1 MNNPT
6 AHLAPTGALQ
16 IILAPLRGFTDAVY
30 RTVYARHFTGVD
42 LAVAPFVVAAGG
54 RASLKALADLRP
66 EVNARMPVVPQV
78 LGNDAPS
85 FLDLAQRLAE
95 LGYRSVN
102 WNLGCPFPMVARK
115 RRGSGLLPYP
125 ERIAA
130 FLDEVS
136 PRLPLRLSIKT
147 RLGYA
152 DPEELIALL
161 PIFDRHRLEA
171 LVIHPRTG
179 IQLYDGGVDLERFAA
194 CRAACRH
201 PVVYNGDI
209 ATSADFLRLSER
221 FPMLTQ
227 WMVGRGVLVDPLLPA
242 RIKALPLPA
251 DPAAALHRFY
261 ADLAEAYAQR
271 LSGPGHLLDRMKGFW
286 RYASLGFEDAEAV
299 WLRVRRTK
307 DMTRYRRL
315 AAAIFADCP
324 LRRPKTGS
332 SSQAL

>member
-1 MNNPT
+1 MATNNPP
-6 AHLAPTGALQ
+6 ARLAPTGALQ

-30 RTVYARHFTGVD
+30 RTVYSRHFTGVD

-66 EVNARMPVVPQV
+66 ETNPLMPVVPQV
-78 LGNDAPS
+78 LGNDAS
-85 FLDLAQRLAE
+85 RFLDLAERLAD
-95 LGYRSVN
+95 LGYGSVN

-115 RRGSGLLPYP
+115 QRGSGLLPHP
-125 ERIAA
+125 DRIAA
-130 FLDEVS
+130 FLDEVT

-152 DPEELIALL
+152 DPEELSALL

-179 IQLYDGGVDLERFAA
+179 IQLYDGTVDLARFAA
-194 CRAACRH
+194 CLAASRH
-201 PVVYNGDI
+201 PVIYNGDI
-209 ATSADFLRLSER
+209 CTNVDFQRLSGR
-221 FPMLTQ
+221 FSTVTQ

-242 RIKALPLPA
+242 RITGRPLPA

-261 ADLAEAYAQR
+261 EDLTDAYAKR

-286 RYASLGFEDAEAV
+286 RYASQGFQDEHMV
-299 WLRVRRTK
+299 WRHIRRTR
-307 DMTRYRRL
+307 DMGNYRRL
-315 AAAIFADCP
+315 AAAIFNDCP
-324 LRRPKTGS
+324 LKTPPS
-332 SSQAL
+332 